1 MKGTQNI
8 MEKIKRVSF
17 AADRVFSKSLRM
29 IPKDF
34 GDFWRIN
41 IYCFF
46 FCGIVFQKYGQR
58 EGYDPNISRL
68 SQTLIL
74 DMYESDEL
82 WNP

>member
-34 GDFWRIN
+34 GDF
-41 IYCFF
+41 
-46 FCGIVFQKYGQR
+46 
-58 EGYDPNISRL
+58 
-68 SQTLIL
+68 
-74 DMYESDEL
+74 
-82 WNP
+82 